1 MRPANKGKESEKNI
15 WGGGFLGG
23 SVWWLTCNLGDPGLI
38 RAGHDLAT
46 KQQEICTRKPT
57 WQGK

>member
-38 RAGHDLAT
+38 PASRRSPEEENGNPL
-46 KQQEICTRKPT
+46 
-57 WQGK
+57 